1 MKGRFDLNNNT
12 RRFLLTGLTIILLIT
27 GGMTVLK
34 YLQPTQ
40 EQKEVPVYSFE
51 STAGID
57 YQVFFSPNNFF
68 PQQSAGPGQAY
79 ITPLTEYVEAHFN
92 YLLTS
97 DEPADIQGQYSATAL
112 LTGYVEKKQGEERIK
127 VKAWEINN
135 NVVPATPFSGQQ
147 DRLELSTAAPIN
159 IRHYTNFAETVANE
173 WGYDVNGFIAGLGLG
188 GLALALAAQNAL
200 ANLFG
205 GLIIILEKPFS
216 IGDWIATPS
225 VEGTVETITF
235 RSTLI
240 RGFDQAVITVP
251 NATLANEP
259 ITNHTRMGK
268 RRIFYYLGLSYA
280 TTGQEMETCVKRIRQ
295 MLNDHPDIHKETIMV
310 NFESFGHDSHCED
323 YGDFYLT
330 INGYRE
336 FTHRMKEFAAN
347 RPLLFVLSGGSN
359 PQVAASAIPT
369 VIESLLD

>member
-159 IRHYTNFAETVANE
+159 IRHYTNFAETVAKE
-173 WGYDVNGFIAGLGLG
+173 IRFSADVVELKVTYDIVGTVKTLQGETQLQ
-188 GLALALAAQNAL
+188 AAPYMLIPIKGNSFMVEGVLEDKKEGSITEMQTVPIPGIEQTRL
-200 ANLFG
+200 TW
-205 GLIIILEKPFS
+205 LIISCVMLILLVGTWVVTRGTTPDPLLRELASIFKKHGDRIVHVAEGLPGISKDLLLKVNSFENLVAVADEISQPILYEMVAEEIHNFYVIDDPLLYTYHPSPLLLEHDVSES
-216 IGDWIATPS
+216 IGSARKTDE
-225 VEGTVETITF
+225 V
-235 RSTLI
+235 
-240 RGFDQAVITVP
+240 
-251 NATLANEP
+251 
-259 ITNHTRMGK
+259 
-268 RRIFYYLGLSYA
+268 
-280 TTGQEMETCVKRIRQ
+280 
-295 MLNDHPDIHKETIMV
+295 
-310 NFESFGHDSHCED
+310 
-323 YGDFYLT
+323 DF
-330 INGYRE
+330 
-336 FTHRMKEFAAN
+336 
-347 RPLLFVLSGGSN
+347 
-359 PQVAASAIPT
+359 
-369 VIESLLD
+369 

>member
-112 LTGYVEKKQGEERIK
+112 LTGYVEKKQAKKESKLKPGDKQQRGS
-127 VKAWEINN
+127 
-135 NVVPATPFSGQQ
+135 ATPFPDS
-147 DRLELSTAAPIN
+147 R
-159 IRHYTNFAETVANE
+159 
-173 WGYDVNGFIAGLGLG
+173 
-188 GLALALAAQNAL
+188 
-200 ANLFG
+200 
-205 GLIIILEKPFS
+205 
-216 IGDWIATPS
+216 IGW
-225 VEGTVETITF
+225 
-235 RSTLI
+235 
-240 RGFDQAVITVP
+240 
-251 NATLANEP
+251 N
-259 ITNHTRMGK
+259 
-268 RRIFYYLGLSYA
+268 
-280 TTGQEMETCVKRIRQ
+280 
-295 MLNDHPDIHKETIMV
+295 
-310 NFESFGHDSHCED
+310 
-323 YGDFYLT
+323 
-330 INGYRE
+330 
-336 FTHRMKEFAAN
+336 
-347 RPLLFVLSGGSN
+347 
-359 PQVAASAIPT
+359 
-369 VIESLLD
+369 